1 MVSEWVSEIAQ
12 SCPTLCYPMD
22 CSLPGSS
29 LHGILQARVLEWVAI
44 SFSRDLPDPGI
55 EPGSPAFQA
64 DTLTSEPPG
73 KPLKE
78 SGKWLQLKV
87 TSCIS
92 SQQENQPI
100 FETLRPGIY
109 FSLALKVLDG
119 IFFQYMVVLS
129 TLQSWCLVEPPS
141 WIIPARSS
149 G

>member
-1 MVSEWVSEIAQ
+1 MK
-12 SCPTLCYPMD
+12 
-22 CSLPGSS
+22 SLSRVRLFATPWTVAY
-29 LHGILQARVLEWVAI
+29 QAPPSVG
-44 SFSRDLPDPGI
+44 FSRQKYWSGVPFPSPGDLSDAGI
-55 EPGSPAFQA
+55 EPRSPAFQA

-73 KPLKE
+73 KPLKK

-92 SQQENQPI
+92 SQQENQPV

-129 TLQSWCLVEPPS
+129 TLQSWCLVEP
-141 WIIPARSS
+141 RS
-149 G
+149 